1 MDQLLVCRT
10 KRLAVKKAKHC
21 PGRRHFGKSVL
32 MYLLAVMQ
40 IFIKQKV
47 PKKEEAIR
55 REREKNSR
63 KNHSWQKIASECD
76 ELNAEPKPPHSP
88 RFSES
93 LQLDHV
99 RLNK

>member
-21 PGRRHFGKSVL
+21 SGRRHFGKSVL

-40 IFIKQKV
+40 MFIKQKV
-47 PKKEEAIR
+47 PK
-55 REREKNSR
+55 N
-63 KNHSWQKIASECD
+63 ASECD

-93 LQLDHV
+93 LQLDHSSGSQTF
-99 RLNK
+99 LGCDPL